1 MPIEIPQSVFEKY
14 YDVVDS
20 TFSIFGVTCQL
31 VYTEKVEVIDNSYDN
46 IPDNRSV
53 NPHRRPGGGNYK
65 RNDKTI
71 KEVEKLED
79 IKIKVYWD
87 SRNWTNIGGNMVL
100 PKNGIQTIFFA
111 SDLGKIIRAKELI
124 VHKDIKDL
132 KEMRF
137 ERLGEPFPMG
147 LKQNRYFGCFWERA

>member
-1 MPIEIPQSVFEKY
+1 MPITIPQSVFDKY

-20 TFSIFGVTCQL
+20 TFTIFGVTCQL
-31 VYTEKVEVIDNSYDN
+31 VYIEKVEVIDNSYNN

-65 RNDKTI
+65 RNNKTF

-87 SRNWTNIGGNMVL
+87 SKSWINPGGNIVT
-100 PKNGIQTIFFA
+100 PQRGIQTIFFA
-111 SDLGKIIRAKELI
+111 TDLPRIMKSKEII
-124 VHKDIKDL
+124 VHKGIKDL
-132 KEMRF
+132 REFRF
-137 ERLGEPFPMG
+137 QKKGEPFPMG
-147 LKQNRYFGCFWERA
+147 IGQERYFACFWE